1 MAHPRER
8 RKRQAADP
16 RALREGLTADQ
27 LRALET
33 LEFFRWTLAFVRRPP
48 FQDPVPVL
56 IDRTGER
63 YAVLR
68 PDGSIDESPGF
79 LLREGDR

>member
-1 MAHPRER
+1 MPHPRER
-8 RKRQAADP
+8 RKGQAADP
-16 RALREGLTADQ
+16 RALRDGLTAGQ

-56 IDRTGER
+56 VDRTGER

-68 PDGSIDESPGF
+68 PDGSIDESADVR
-79 LLREGDR
+79 LRRDDR